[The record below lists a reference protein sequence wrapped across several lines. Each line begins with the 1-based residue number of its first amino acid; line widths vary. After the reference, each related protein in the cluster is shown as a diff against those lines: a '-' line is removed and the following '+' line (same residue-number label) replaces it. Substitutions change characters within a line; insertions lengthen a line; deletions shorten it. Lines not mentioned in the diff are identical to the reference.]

1 MLGLLSITDV
11 KEISLNAQQID
22 FIKQLDPE
30 GLNGTV
36 ASVLL
41 RDDLNMCNYTKTLEF
56 LLQTTI
62 GERRMLIEE
71 NMKLSKILKDKNLY
85 HLTLEGV

>member
-1 MLGLLSITDV
+1 MNQI
-11 KEISLNAQQID
+11 QID

-30 GLNGTV
+30 SQSGTIQ
-36 ASVLL
+36 SILL

-62 GERRMLIEE
+62 GERKMLIEE
-71 NMKLSKILKDKNLY
+71 NMKLSKILKENNLY
-85 HLTLEGV
+85 TNQTVIGGK

>member
-1 MLGLLSITDV
+1 MNQI
-11 KEISLNAQQID
+11 QID

-36 ASVLL
+36 TSIML
-41 RDDLNMCNYTKTLEF
+41 RNDLNMCNYTKTLEF

-62 GERRMLIEE
+62 GERTMLIEE
-71 NMKLSKILKDKNLY
+71 NKKLSKILKEHNLY
-85 HLTLEGV
+85 HLILED

>member
-1 MLGLLSITDV
+1 M
-11 KEISLNAQQID
+11 NAQQID

-30 GLNGTV
+30 SQSGTIQ
-36 ASVLL
+36 SILL

-62 GERRMLIEE
+62 GERKMLIEE
-71 NMKLSKILKDKNLY
+71 NMKLSKILKDRNLY
-85 HLTLEGV
+85 HLILEE

>member
-1 MLGLLSITDV
+1 
-11 KEISLNAQQID
+11 LNAQQID

-30 GLNGTV
+30 SQSGTIQ
-36 ASVLL
+36 SILL
-41 RDDLNMCNYTKTLEF
+41 RKDLNMCNYTKTLEH

-62 GERRMLIEE
+62 GERKILIEE

-85 HLTLEGV
+85 HLILEEI

>member
-1 MLGLLSITDV
+1 MNQI
-11 KEISLNAQQID
+11 QID

-36 ASVLL
+36 ASIML
-41 RDDLNMCNYTKTLEF
+41 RDDLNMCNYTKTLEH

-62 GERRMLIEE
+62 GERNFYEEE
-71 NMKLSKILKDKNLY
+71 NKRFAKILKENNLY
-85 HLTLEGV
+85 TNQTVIGGK

>member
-1 MLGLLSITDV
+1 MNT
-11 KEISLNAQQID
+11 QQID
-22 FIKQLDPE
+22 FIKSLDKD

-41 RDDLNMCNYTKTLEF
+41 RNDLNMCDYTKTLEF

-62 GERRMLIEE
+62 GERTMLIEE
-71 NMKLSKILKDKNLY
+71 NKKLSKILKEHNLY
-85 HLTLEGV
+85 HLILEE

>member
-1 MLGLLSITDV
+1 MNQI
-11 KEISLNAQQID
+11 QID

-30 GLNGTV
+30 SQSGTIQ
-36 ASVLL
+36 SILL

-62 GERRMLIEE
+62 GERKMLIEE
-71 NMKLSKILKDKNLY
+71 NMKLSKILKDRNLY
-85 HLTLEGV
+85 HLILED

>member
-1 MLGLLSITDV
+1 M
-11 KEISLNAQQID
+11 NAQQID

-30 GLNGTV
+30 SQSGTIQ
-36 ASVLL
+36 SILL

-62 GERRMLIEE
+62 GERKMLIEE
-71 NMKLSKILKDKNLY
+71 NMKLSKILKDRNLY
-85 HLTLEGV
+85 HLILED